1 MSNRTTLYLLM
12 VLAAAA
18 VGLRMWS
25 VSSLAT
31 WDDNLSMHT
40 TRYVT
45 IVETCDD
52 LKIRREDAPKG
63 SDETSFRKHFQRQA
77 HKSLMGDVNVSVN
90 PLAAKKTYV
99 DKRFEIEFLKAADGF
114 GRPSLRT
121 FLYSAEQEYPRIR
134 TTALNLRPI
143 GGSGR
148 SRGIEAGVDRED
160 IWEITKLEFRQRTPI
175 VKKTP

>member
-12 VLAAAA
+12 ALAVAAI
-18 VGLRMWS
+18 GLRMWS
-25 VSSLAT
+25 ASNLAA
-31 WDDNLSMHT
+31 WEDNLAMHISK
-40 TRYVT
+40 YKS

-52 LKIRREDAPKG
+52 LELRREEAPKG

-77 HKSLMGDVNVSVN
+77 HKALMGDVNVSVN

-114 GRPSLRT
+114 SRPSLRM
-121 FLYSAEQEYPRIR
+121 FLFSSEQKYPRIR

-148 SRGIEAGVDRED
+148 SRGIEPGVDRED

-175 VKKTP
+175 GQKN